1 MRSIST
7 CLMCGLVVSA
17 LCAFGSTVHAQAPA
31 APTMYEVCRQAV
43 TQQAGR
49 LAKQVMYFSGVM
61 RRGQI
66 DDSAYAAAFAAF
78 LHEKY
83 SIPPS
88 IGMTPECGAASDEAS
103 ARRVIDVTWRDTTGR
118 YTNVDTAWT
127 YTPAA
132 SAAPSTAPQAPP
144 SSSSETVTFDCNEA
158 GTKVTVVVTFYFVD
172 RGGTPTRAAITV
184 DGKTIDMRR
193 DNGNATGWAFGAA
206 TGEGFTRIGASGG
219 MLVRGSKQSMCTARS
234 LPSAA
239 AAAAAPAPAVP
250 PRPAAVTAPAVPA
263 PAKAPAPAPS
273 TATAGVY
280 VICRAEGDPIKG
292 RFYNPPVDGA
302 DGSYATWQPSFQTY
316 MTTKYRY
323 QRSVGCGKY
332 PTKEA
337 AQADF
342 DSWIADAKRSP
353 TINGLPSPVIVTDW
367 KFK

>member
-1 MRSIST
+1 MRSIS
-7 CLMCGLVVSA
+7 SA
-17 LCAFGSTVHAQAPA
+17 LSVIAALSAFSPTVYAQAPA

-66 DDSAYAAAFAAF
+66 DDSAYGAAFAAF
-78 LHEKY
+78 LREKY
-83 SIPPS
+83 GIPRN

-103 ARRVIDVTWRDTTGR
+103 ARKVIEVTWRDTTGR
-118 YTNVDTAWT
+118 YTNVDTGWT
-127 YTPAA
+127 YAPGA
-132 SAAPSTAPQAPP
+132 SVAPPTAPQAAP
-144 SSSSETVTFDCNEA
+144 SSSSKTATYDCDEA
-158 GTKVTVVVTFYFVD
+158 GTKVTIAVTFYFVE
-172 RGGTPTRAAITV
+172 GSPTASRAAITIE
-184 DGKTIDMRR
+184 GKTIEMRR
-193 DNGNATGWAFGAA
+193 DTSD
-206 TGEGFTRIGASGG
+206 ASGLSFG
-219 MLVRGSKQSMCTARS
+219 SPEGVSFTGNSSNNGRLFRGSKASACTIRS
-234 LPSAA
+234 SPSAA
-239 AAAAAPAPAVP
+239 AAAATPAPAAA
-250 PRPAAVTAPAVPA
+250 PRPAAVTTPAVPA
-263 PAKAPAPAPS
+263 PPKAPAPAPS
-273 TATAGVY
+273 TATTAGVY

-353 TINGLPSPVIVTDW
+353 TINGQPSPVIVTDW